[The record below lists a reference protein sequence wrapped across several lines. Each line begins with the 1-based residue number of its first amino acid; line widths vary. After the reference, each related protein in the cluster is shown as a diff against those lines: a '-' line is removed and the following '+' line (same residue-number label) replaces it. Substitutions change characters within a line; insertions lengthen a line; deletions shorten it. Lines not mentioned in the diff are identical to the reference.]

1 MENETCE
8 CIWCGQETEFT
19 GTKQCNR
26 CWELSHRIENHIA
39 LAESM
44 LNHFKSEGKNHD
56 RTQY

>member
-26 CWELSHRIENHIA
+26 CWELSHRIEIHIA
-39 LAESM
+39 LAERM
-44 LNHFKSEGKNHD
+44 LNRSFGDNGV
-56 RTQY
+56 